1 MPFTIKRNDRRPRY
15 RVNLTTRPNPEA
27 AAVAVD
33 LTGATGVRFLM
44 KDGTTLKVDQP
55 ATVVDAATGLVEYAW
70 GATDTDTPGEY
81 NVEFE
86 VDWGGE
92 KQTFPSVGYFT
103 CTVETD
109 LG

>member
-15 RVNLTTRPNPEA
+15 RVNLTSDG
-27 AAVAVD
+27 VAVN
-33 LTGATGVRFLM
+33 LTTATGVKFLM
-44 KDGTTLKVDQP
+44 KQGTTLKVDG
-55 ATVVDAATGLVEYAW
+55 AAVVVDPLTGLVEYVWAA
-70 GATDTDTPGEY
+70 GDTDTAGEY

-103 CTVETD
+103 CTIETD